1 MSFDRGSGVQFHLE
15 ETVWLNNRADAT
27 EIVSLDLEPD
37 VEVLEQDQ
45 LVNIKGYL
53 VLTGRFRNTPEEL
66 DLESSS
72 LQEQLKFQDLHVEQ
86 KEIDPI
92 DLGRIEKRFPLDIT
106 VPSSK
111 VENLDDVYI
120 SIDQFDYSLQNGN
133 CLVIEADISLLGVEN
148 GLKVDNTSRQQHPF
162 GEQASAFGQSDRRE
176 PEEEVDEAASR
187 KEDVN
192 ETDNRKEDVNE
203 TDNRKE
209 DVDETDS
216 RKGEDSWQ
224 AKEEAHAFQQTGFSF
239 EVSASQADDKSTTR
253 QAAGEEDLLVQPEKG
268 PTESLEKGSTEP
280 LADVQA
286 SSRAEEQEQPTGQP
300 PVDKGQEDGLEI
312 QSEQLKMEPEPQD
325 ETRPNDNQEPLDE
338 QESLAEQSQG
348 STGQGDEDRQEE
360 ADQKAAEAAAPS
372 RLETTIRPKPETN
385 GAEDQ
390 TEDQGESVG
399 ESVSAAET
407 AAPEQEA
414 QRPAEKVGSFISKLM
429 SGKEEEPVKR
439 TKLKMCIVQ
448 RHETLDQIAER
459 YKVTADEI
467 IRFNRLQT
475 GQVNAGDVIYIPIT
489 AQQQ

>member
-1 MSFDRGSGVQFHLE
+1 MSFDHGSGVRFHLE

-66 DLESSS
+66 DLENSS

-92 DLGRIEKRFPLDIT
+92 DFGRIEKRFPLDIT

-133 CLVIEADISLLGVEN
+133 CLVIEADISLLGVED

-192 ETDNRKEDVNE
+192 ETDNRKEDV
-203 TDNRKE
+203 
-209 DVDETDS
+209 DETDS

-224 AKEEAHAFQQTGFSF
+224 REEEAHAFQQTGFSF

-253 QAAGEEDLLVQPEKG
+253 QAAGEEDHLVQPEKG
-268 PTESLEKGSTEP
+268 PTESLEKGSTEPLFTEP

-300 PVDKGQEDGLEI
+300 PVDKG
-312 QSEQLKMEPEPQD
+312 
-325 ETRPNDNQEPLDE
+325 
-338 QESLAEQSQG
+338 
-348 STGQGDEDRQEE
+348 QEE

-390 TEDQGESVG
+390 MEDQGESVG